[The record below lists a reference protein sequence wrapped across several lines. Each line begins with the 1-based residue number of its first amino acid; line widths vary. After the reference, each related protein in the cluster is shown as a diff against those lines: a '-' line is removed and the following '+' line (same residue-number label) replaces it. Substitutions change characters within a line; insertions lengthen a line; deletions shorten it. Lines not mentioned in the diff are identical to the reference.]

1 MRKEFHGGQLKVLLT
16 CKEKYMDMEK
26 VLWLVAQ
33 VILIVVNPSE
43 NQRNQKS

>member
-1 MRKEFHGGQLKVLLT
+1 
-16 CKEKYMDMEK
+16 MDMEK